1 MCCGDGDCRPLGF
14 LLGLPFAFLS
24 LIISVVG
31 VVIWIVG
38 SLNCISISGRSSLRF
53 LESVIVF
60 VSFLTNLV
68 VIILCLSLLFMR
80 DSDSRT
86 GSGVDQGP
94 YSCHGVVHFSDTLLI
109 FMILLNIPWLCS
121 SFLFVD
127 LDSSSFY

>member
-38 SLNCISISGRSSLRF
+38 FVLSSFIIILA
-53 LESVIVF
+53 
-60 VSFLTNLV
+60 V
-68 VIILCLSLLFMR
+68 VIILYLSLLFMR

-94 YSCHGVVHFSDTLLI
+94 HSCHGVVHFSDTLLI
-109 FMILLNIPWLCS
+109 FMILLNIP
-121 SFLFVD
+121 
-127 LDSSSFY
+127 

>member
-14 LLGLPFAFLS
+14 LIGLPFAFLS

-38 SLNCISISGRSSLRF
+38 F
-53 LESVIVF
+53 D
-60 VSFLTNLV
+60 TV

-86 GSGVDQGP
+86 GSGADQGP
-94 YSCHGVVHFSDTLLI
+94 YSCHGVVHLSDTLLI
-109 FMILLNIPWLCS
+109 FMILLNIP
-121 SFLFVD
+121 
-127 LDSSSFY
+127 